1 VCPVGESE
9 KAAAMVKQ
17 EKFDGILPDLE
28 MPTLSGFDLARLIRK
43 SRSNKSTPI
52 VIVAGKR

>member
-1 VCPVGESE
+1 
-9 KAAAMVKQ
+9 MVKQ